1 MPPAGTINVH
11 LQEDRHM
18 VDLPR
23 RKFPHLAAA
32 FLFAVGTFPFTAP
45 ASAGDFVVTL
55 LGTAS
60 PAPRPGRM
68 GPSTLVVVN
77 GQRLLFDAGRG
88 ATIRLWQMRVPI
100 GSLDATFLTH
110 FHSDHTNGLPDV
122 WLTGWLGTP
131 YGSRLTPF
139 RLFGPIGTKTLME
152 HLEKAYQ
159 ADIDIRHK
167 DEGEPLEGIRTDVT
181 EFKTSSVVWSK
192 DGVTV
197 TAVENDHGDLIKP
210 SFGYKVTFDGRSVV
224 ISGDTRPSPSVIE
237 AARGTDLFIHEVAA
251 AREPLLAIP
260 FFRAVIDHHTTPVDA
275 GRIFAEARPK
285 LAVYTHLVLLSN
297 KDNPEPSIDD
307 VVQGTR
313 RTYDG
318 PLVVGSDLMSF
329 DIGKAG
335 VSIVNNNVPQ

>member
-1 MPPAGTINVH
+1 MIGLRVLTVSLHVLGMVTLTTPA
-11 LQEDRHM
+11 R
-18 VDLPR
+18 
-23 RKFPHLAAA
+23 A
-32 FLFAVGTFPFTAP
+32 
-45 ASAGDFVVTL
+45 AGDFVVTL

-68 GPSTLVVVN
+68 GPSTLVIAN

-88 ATIRLWQMRVPI
+88 ATIRLWQMGVPI

-110 FHSDHTNGLPDV
+110 FHSDHTSGLPDV

-131 YGSRLTPF
+131 YGRRHTPF
-139 RLFGPIGTKTLME
+139 RLVGPIGTKTLME

-181 EFKTSSVVWSK
+181 EFKESGVVWSK

-197 TAVENDHGDLIKP
+197 TAIENDHGALIKP
-210 SFGYKVTFDGRSVV
+210 SFGFKVSFDGRSVV
-224 ISGDTRPSPSVIE
+224 ISGDTRPTPSIIE
-237 AARGTDLFIHEVAA
+237 AARGADLLIHEVAT
-251 AREPLLAIP
+251 AREPLLVIP
-260 FFRAVIDHHTTPVDA
+260 FFRAVINHHTTPADA

-285 LAVYTHLVLLSN
+285 LAAYTHIVLLSN
-297 KDNPEPSIDD
+297 KDNPEPTIDD
-307 VVQGTR
+307 VVRETR
-313 RTYDG
+313 SAYDG
-318 PLVVGSDLMSF
+318 PLVVGTDLMSF

-335 VSIVNNNVPQ
+335 VSIVNYNVPQ

>member
-1 MPPAGTINVH
+1 MIGLRVLKVSLLVLGMLSLTTSAG
-11 LQEDRHM
+11 
-18 VDLPR
+18 
-23 RKFPHLAAA
+23 A
-32 FLFAVGTFPFTAP
+32 
-45 ASAGDFVVTL
+45 AGDFVVTL

-68 GPSTLVVVN
+68 GPSTLVIVN

-110 FHSDHTNGLPDV
+110 FHSDHTSGLPDV

-131 YGSRLTPF
+131 YGSRHTAF
-139 RLFGPIGTKTLME
+139 RLVGPIGTQTLME

-167 DEGEPLEGIRTDVT
+167 DEGEPLEGIRADVT
-181 EFKTSSVVWSK
+181 EFKASGVVWSK

-197 TAVENDHGDLIKP
+197 TAVENDHGALIKP
-210 SFGYKVTFDGRSVV
+210 SFGFKVAFDGRSVV
-224 ISGDTRPSPSVIE
+224 ISGDTRPTPSIVE
-237 AARGTDLFIHEVAA
+237 AARGADLLIHEVAT

-260 FFRAVIDHHTTPVDA
+260 FFRAVINHHTTPADA

-285 LAVYTHLVLLSN
+285 LAAYTHIVLLSN
-297 KDNPEPSIDD
+297 KDNPEPTIDD
-307 VVQGTR
+307 VVRETR
-313 RTYDG
+313 STYDG
-318 PLVVGSDLMSF
+318 PLVVGIDLMSF

-335 VSIVNNNVPQ
+335 VSIVNYNVPQ

>member
-1 MPPAGTINVH
+1 MPSAGTINVH
-11 LQEDRHM
+11 LQEVRLL
-18 VDLPR
+18 VDLHS

-88 ATIRLWQMRVPI
+88 ATIRLWQMRIPI
-100 GSLDATFLTH
+100 GSLDATFVTH

-181 EFKTSSVVWSK
+181 EFETSSLVWSK

-224 ISGDTRPSPSVIE
+224 ISGDTRPSPSIVE
-237 AARGTDLFIHEVAA
+237 AARGTDLLIHEVAA

-260 FFRAVIDHHTTPVDA
+260 FFRAVINHHTTPVEE
-275 GRIFAEARPK
+275 GGISGGARPK
-285 LAVYTHLVLLSN
+285 LAVNPPLLFLRKKN
-297 KDNPEPSIDD
+297 TPKQRMN
-307 VVQGTR
+307 
-313 RTYDG
+313 
-318 PLVVGSDLMSF
+318 
-329 DIGKAG
+329 
-335 VSIVNNNVPQ
+335 